1 MEVAES
7 SDRRDPV
14 HPRCKNVLPQIR
26 PELIHQQDT
35 NRAYNAT
42 DSVACTRSNTW
53 FDGLAHPT
61 EGPGTHRLAPSRR
74 AAAADAVDIS
84 ATSGLR

>member
-35 NRAYNAT
+35 NRALYT
-42 DSVACTRSNTW
+42 TLQTQLPVR
-53 FDGLAHPT
+53 GPT
-61 EGPGTHRLAPSRR
+61 PCSMA
-74 AAAADAVDIS
+74 
-84 ATSGLR
+84 

>member
-35 NRAYNAT
+35 NRALYT
-42 DSVACTRSNTW
+42 TLQTLLPVRGPT
-53 FDGLAHPT
+53 LAHPT

>member
-26 PELIHQQDT
+26 PESIHQQDT
-35 NRAYNAT
+35 NRALYT
-42 DSVACTRSNTW
+42 T
-53 FDGLAHPT
+53 LHPI